1 MESGF
6 WCHPEIRQQ
15 TVSLDLQ
22 AELWKDLFCLR
33 KFMRHWEAE
42 GQLGGSGERP
52 ELLGVGLRQ
61 KCTPCKVHVHIAW
74 KSTSNANSVLL
85 DENSETRRSEPL
97 NVSTLPPAL
106 GCRMNVKSDSRDSP
120 AGNWHGTWVIQF
132 GGW

>member
-52 ELLGVGLRQ
+52 ELLRVGLRQRWGGVLARFERPELLGVGLRQ
-61 KCTPCKVHVHIAW
+61 RW
-74 KSTSNANSVLL
+74 G
-85 DENSETRRSEPL
+85 EYW
-97 NVSTLPPAL
+97 L
-106 GCRMNVKSDSRDSP
+106 GLR
-120 AGNWHGTWVIQF
+120 G
-132 GGW
+132 

>member
-42 GQLGGSGERP
+42 GQLGGSGKRP

-61 KCTPCKVHVHIAW
+61 KW
-74 KSTSNANSVLL
+74 G
-85 DENSETRRSEPL
+85 EYW
-97 NVSTLPPAL
+97 L
-106 GCRMNVKSDSRDSP
+106 GLR
-120 AGNWHGTWVIQF
+120 G
-132 GGW
+132 